1 MILLH
6 SYSLALLVGLA
17 VPYAGASLAPVEV
30 VDAPLD
36 SSLFRRYAGLQST
49 IKEARRLMGQRQFE
63 GARRQL
69 QPCFAGIPDHAEA
82 HYLLAQMAY
91 EERQFQEALA
101 EAQWAERSLGKLEQL
116 RRAEL
121 KAAEAQDAALEAALQ
136 NSLSNL
142 DAAGVD
148 PRGCSGNLFTIR
160 QHVLNDQQQ
169 KLGRF
174 EDQADI
180 EGVPAELYLLQG
192 NCCYRL
198 KRPDEAMA
206 CYQLAIQ
213 KNPTLPT
220 AWNNLIGLS
229 LETGDFQRAKDWF
242 ARATSANIAMRPEL
256 KKALQE
262 KTTP

>member
-6 SYSLALLVGLA
+6 SSYLVLLVGFG
-17 VPYAGASLAPVEV
+17 VPATDASLAPADT
-30 VDAPLD
+30 VDAQVD
-36 SSLFRRYAGLQST
+36 SSLFRKYAGLQGT
-49 IKEARRLMGQRQFE
+49 IREARRLMNQRQFE
-63 GARRQL
+63 ASRHL
-69 QPCFAGIPDHAEA
+69 LHTCFTRIPDHAEA

-91 EERQFQEALA
+91 EERQFEEALTQ
-101 EAQWAERSLGKLEQL
+101 AQRSERSLSNLEQL
-116 RRAEL
+116 RRTEL
-121 KAAEAQDAALEAALQ
+121 KAAEAQDAALDAALQ

-148 PRGCSGNLFTIR
+148 PRGCSGNLFTIQ
-160 QHVLNDQQQ
+160 QHAIRDQQQ

-180 EGVPAELYLLQG
+180 EGAPAELYLLQG
-192 NCCYRL
+192 NCYYRL

-213 KNPTLPT
+213 KNPTLPS

-229 LETGDFQRAKDWF
+229 LEAGDRQRAKDWLT
-242 ARATSANIAMRPEL
+242 RATSANIAIRPEL

-262 KTTP
+262 KTAP